1 MVKRLEI
8 WQQLDKENYTEVL
21 QNLLK
26 FSRDQ

>member
-8 WQQLDKENYTEVL
+8 WQQLDKENYTEAL

-26 FSRDQ
+26 FSRAR

>member
-26 FSRDQ
+26 FSRDK